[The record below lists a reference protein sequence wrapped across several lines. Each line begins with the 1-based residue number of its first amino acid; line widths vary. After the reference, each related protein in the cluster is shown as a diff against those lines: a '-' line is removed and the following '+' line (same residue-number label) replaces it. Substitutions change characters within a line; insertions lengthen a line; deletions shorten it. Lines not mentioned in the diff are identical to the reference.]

1 MGDGGWATGIGGS
14 GDGGLGEGVDDEAAE
29 GGVLFLFI
37 EALFI
42 SGAEGGSAEDLGSHA
57 AEVGKALLARE
68 GCRRGGCSNGFFGT
82 LGFASK
88 DGFAVLDLV
97 IERRGLADGAVD
109 GGDGGCEG
117 DFHNCKKGVKGLINY

>member
-1 MGDGGWATGIGGS
+1 M
-14 GDGGLGEGVDDEAAE
+14 DDEAAE

-42 SGAEGGSAEDLGSHA
+42 SSTEGGSTEDLGSHA

-68 GCRRGGCSNGFFGT
+68 GSRRGGCSNGFFGT

-88 DGFAVLDLV
+88 DGFAVLDFV

-109 GGDGGCEG
+109 GGEGGGECN
-117 DFHNCKKGVKGLINY
+117 FHEF